1 MPEII
6 ESLKQGAGQ
15 VLSSI
20 DQKGQIKSTIEG
32 LRRQLSDLERR
43 RRVSLLENQ
52 IKALEGEA
60 RQLTEALGLQTLS
73 LFDAGK
79 IRYPELTRTCER
91 INELR
96 AQAKEKKEELA
107 RLKSGARSTLA
118 RCPQCGAE
126 VTADAAFCPK
136 CGARLRVAPSPA
148 AQPRKV
154 VRLRCP
160 RCKTI
165 LPPQAAFC
173 PTCGVKIKMPAD
185 VTTKGKHFCAAC
197 GAELGP
203 SARFCPVCGR
213 ATSTG

>member
-32 LRRQLSDLERR
+32 IRRQLSDLERR
-43 RRVSLLENQ
+43 RRIGLLENQ
-52 IKALEGEA
+52 IKALESEA

-73 LFDAGK
+73 LYDAGK
-79 IRYPELTRTCER
+79 VRYPELTRTCER

-96 AQAKEKKEELA
+96 DRVKAAKAELSQLKADA
-107 RLKSGARSTLA
+107 RATPA
-118 RCPQCGAE
+118 RCPQCGAD
-126 VTADAAFCPK
+126 VSTDAAFCPK
-136 CGARLRVAPSPA
+136 CGARLGVATTEA

-173 PTCGVKIKMPAD
+173 PTCGVKIKMPTGA
-185 VTTKGKHFCAAC
+185 KAQKRFCVAC
-197 GAELGP
+197 GAELSP
-203 SARFCPVCGR
+203 KARFCPVCGR
-213 ATSTG
+213 AAPES